1 MAFFFPLFL
10 NVISLTSD
18 AKHLVLSPRKLLE
31 TLVSSHLSTGWADV
45 CLHLYC
51 VMVWEA
57 VFCYRSQ
64 LDPSRNVACVIL
76 DVHKWDILSYSI
88 FDYFL
93 ISLIG
98 PPQPNFAGLS
108 VLFDTHTCK
117 KSIFFPV
124 PMHLNTK
131 IETTSVEQASMLVN
145 RASETLTL
153 LIALQ
158 TWKNIQRAILN
169 TPVSPARRLLD
180 SLPSGGLALAVRYAL
195 TSPPAICPRPRQHQH
210 QQSSTNRQQARGQL
224 ALLSPDSGRKQ
235 TQKR

>member
-51 VMVWEA
+51 VMVREA

-98 PPQPNFAGLS
+98 PPQPNFAGWS
-108 VLFDTHTCK
+108 VLFDTDTCK

-153 LIALQ
+153 LITLQ
-158 TWKNIQRAILN
+158 TWKNIQH
-169 TPVSPARRLLD
+169 T
-180 SLPSGGLALAVRYAL
+180 SLPSEEIIRLSPQRGISSCSKVRTDVTPSNL
-195 TSPPAICPRPRQHQH
+195 PPTSAAPAPAEQHQPPA
-210 QQSSTNRQQARGQL
+210 G
-224 ALLSPDSGRKQ
+224 
-235 TQKR
+235 